1 MKTPLHD
8 SSTLAI
14 EVRGLKKSFGKIEA
28 VRGLDL
34 KIREGICFGLLGPN
48 GAGKT
53 TTIEMMEG
61 ILDPD
66 EGEILVRG
74 QPLSR
79 LTRARSGIQ
88 FQATAL
94 PDYLKVGEL
103 LQLFHS
109 FYEKAADLEVVID
122 ACDLRGLLS
131 RDAKK
136 LSGGQ
141 KQRVMLALA
150 LVNDPDLVF
159 LDEPTTGLD
168 PQARR
173 LFWDLVKHIKRQ
185 GKTILLTTHYMDE
198 AYVLCDE
205 IAVVDHGK
213 VLVEGT
219 PQALLSRYFGG
230 VLIELPRSIK
240 LPGEP
245 KDFGWVVTEDENHS
259 KIRTSKVHESLEWM
273 LTQGIDVSGL
283 RIRDMSLED
292 LFLELTGRELRA

>member
-1 MKTPLHD
+1 MD
-8 SSTLAI
+8 NSGLAI
-14 EVRGLKKSFGKIEA
+14 EVRGLKKSFGKVEA

-34 KIREGICFGLLGPN
+34 KVREGICFGLLGPN

-61 ILDPD
+61 ILEPD
-66 EGEILVRG
+66 GGEILVRG
-74 QPLSR
+74 RPLSAK
-79 LTRARSGIQ
+79 TRARAGIQ
-88 FQATAL
+88 FQATSL
-94 PDYLKVGEL
+94 PDYLKVGEVL
-103 LQLFHS
+103 EMFHS
-109 FYEKAADLEVVID
+109 FYDQRAELADVVR
-122 ACDLRGLLS
+122 ACDLSGLLD
-131 RDAKK
+131 RDVKK

-141 KQRVMLALA
+141 RQRVLLALA

-173 LFWDLVKHIKRQ
+173 LFWDLVNGIKKR
-185 GKTILLTTHYMDE
+185 GKTIILTTHYMDE

-205 IAVVDHGK
+205 IAVVDHGR

-230 VLIELPRSIK
+230 VLLELPRALA

-245 KDFGWVVTEDENHS
+245 KDLGWVVTEDETKHR
-259 KIRTSKVHESLEWM
+259 IRTAKVQESLNWM
-273 LTQGIDVSGL
+273 LAQGLDLSGL

-292 LFLELTGRELRA
+292 LFLELTGKELRA